1 MRRKKKIN
9 LSISK
14 PLLDTL
20 SEFAKQKGL
29 PLSSYLRSLMLESI
43 KTNTVCK
50 KDPKR
55 RISIALSQEEY
66 GQLTKLRDI
75 DWERSLRRLL
85 LNEEIHK
92 DYENQT
98 YQQKQ

>member
-1 MRRKKKIN
+1 MRRNKKIN
-9 LSISK
+9 ISISI

-29 PLSSYLRSLMLESI
+29 PLSSYIRSLMLESI
-43 KTNTVCK
+43 KANTVYK

-66 GQLTKLRDI
+66 QQVAKLKDI
-75 DWERSLRRLL
+75 DWEKSLRKLL
-85 LNEEIHK
+85 LNDKIQK
-92 DYENQT
+92 D
-98 YQQKQ
+98 

>member
-1 MRRKKKIN
+1 MRRNKKIN

-14 PLLDTL
+14 PLLATL
-20 SEFAKQKGL
+20 SETAKQKGL

-43 KTNTVCK
+43 KTNAVCK

-55 RISIALSQEEY
+55 RISIVLSQEEY
-66 GQLTKLRDI
+66 QQLTKLKDI

-85 LNEEIHK
+85 LNNEIHK
-92 DYENQT
+92 D
-98 YQQKQ
+98 

>member
-1 MRRKKKIN
+1 MMRRNKKIN
-9 LSISK
+9 IAISK

-29 PLSSYLRSLMLESI
+29 PLSSYIRSLMLETI

-66 GQLTKLRDI
+66 QQVAKLKDI
-75 DWERSLRRLL
+75 DWEKSLRKVL
-85 LNEEIHK
+85 LNEEI
-92 DYENQT
+92 
-98 YQQKQ
+98 QKN